1 MAEICSIKLR
11 ERERR
16 VRPLYPAVTKRLI
29 EKNKHLNNTKLI
41 LKFNQNKR
49 QKGSFLSELVS
60 LSPCG
65 IHLCHKGH
73 DRLTLGQSVCVGVF
87 SFLCVLRYPA
97 RVSKSWAHVLIA
109 EVVCWSSC
117 HVELVKDKAWPCRH
131 DTDTSPLQQRKS
143 KITHCSF
150 NDAFSSFK
158 QYKQTHLA
166 TTLLITD

>member
-16 VRPLYPAVTKRLI
+16 VQPPYPAVTKRLI
-29 EKNKHLNNTKLI
+29 EKKKKHLNNTKLI

-60 LSPCG
+60 LWPCG
-65 IHLCHKGH
+65 IHLRHKGH

-87 SFLCVLRYPA
+87 SFLCAYCVCVLRYPA

-131 DTDTSPLQQRKS
+131 DTDTSPLQQRK
-143 KITHCSF
+143 
-150 NDAFSSFK
+150 
-158 QYKQTHLA
+158 
-166 TTLLITD
+166 